1 MRIGVFARD
10 LEVLESGVYMAGPS
24 EINESLAIKDTPTNN
39 AEY

>member
-10 LEVLESGVYMAGPS
+10 LEVLESGVYVAGPS
-24 EINESLAIKDTPTNN
+24 EINESLAIKNTPTNK